1 MYRGK
6 KYDGCVPSSKDG
18 KGPWCATKVDSNGNM
33 RKDKWARCNKHCH
46 KDDGKYFAITLLTYI
61 ILILSIYE
69 TMQFIKIQGLHMTCK
84 AKGQEK
90 DYNSGKGKVQD
101 CVFPF
106 IHNGQKFAGCAS
118 SKDGMGNYC
127 ATKVDSNGI
136 LVGNNW
142 ARCNKYCKHDVE
154 CRYQLILYKI

>member
-1 MYRGK
+1 M
-6 KYDGCVPSSKDG
+6 
-18 KGPWCATKVDSNGNM
+18 
-33 RKDKWARCNKHCH
+33 
-46 KDDGKYFAITLLTYI
+46 
-61 ILILSIYE
+61 YE
-69 TMQFIKIQGLHMTCK
+69 TMQFLKILGLHLTCK

-90 DYNSGKGKVQD
+90 DYNSGKGKAQD

-106 IHNGQKFAGCAS
+106 IHNGQKFASCAS

-154 CRYQLILYKI
+154 REHQSFFKKI